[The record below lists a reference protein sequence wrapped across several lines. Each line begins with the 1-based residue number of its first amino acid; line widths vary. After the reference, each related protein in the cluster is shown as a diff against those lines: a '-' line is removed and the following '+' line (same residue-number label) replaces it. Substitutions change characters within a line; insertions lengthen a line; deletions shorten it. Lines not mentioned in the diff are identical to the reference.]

1 MATQP
6 ARSSK
11 SATVTVRRWQAS
23 PSCCRRGS
31 RRPTARQCSLASTL
45 PTSSPRSSFAAQDRR
60 HGRSAHI
67 STQVNWLGSPGSRP
81 PCTVVPSGFRTTES
95 RVQTR
100 LTTSRAVVSTV
111 GSSKATDPHPSG
123 LSQKHGSASVFD
135 SGMQRNLSIVS
146 DNCFG
151 AALPTSTDQ
160 LSFTQVPGG
169 GFGSAFSSSAP
180 PMLIVTVASPLFRSV
195 MSLLPTAA
203 WRPGWP
209 DARGS
214 LPPSSH
220 QQAST
225 SCRSIRSLHP
235 RSRRD
240 AC

>member
-1 MATQP
+1 MNSFSTIQD
-6 ARSSK
+6 
-11 SATVTVRRWQAS
+11 VT
-23 PSCCRRGS
+23 
-31 RRPTARQCSLASTL
+31 
-45 PTSSPRSSFAAQDRR
+45 
-60 HGRSAHI
+60 
-67 STQVNWLGSPGSRP
+67 PGSSNACWQDLTPYPSPWRCPGCRP
-81 PCTVVPSGFRTTES
+81 PLQGHRSPHRIADTG
-95 RVQTR
+95 VQTR
-100 LTTSRAVVSTV
+100 LTTSCAVVSTV
-111 GSSKATDPHPSG
+111 GSSKTTDPHPSG
-123 LSQKHGSASVFD
+123 LSEKYGSASVFD

-169 GFGSAFSSSAP
+169 GFDSAFSSSAP

-195 MSLLPTAA
+195 MSLVPTAA

-240 AC
+240 AG